1 MAYLTLAIGNMYTE
15 TGTRYC
21 TYCTFKPCLYDFSD
35 RLLQRGNIM
44 HSSPIEVQKH
54 LKNIDYPK
62 TKQEVIDYAI
72 NHGATQGVMD
82 DLNDLSDKTYNNA
95 ADVSRE
101 FHGDK
106 MDEKTREEHKHHHTT
121 HPGMQGQNQED
132 ESPVKLGTELH
143 RKMTKREFIEEAKKH
158 GASQDVIDALER
170 LPE

>member
-1 MAYLTLAIGNMYTE
+1 
-15 TGTRYC
+15 
-21 TYCTFKPCLYDFSD
+21 
-35 RLLQRGNIM
+35 M

-62 TKQEVIDYAI
+62 TKKEVIDYAI
-72 NHGATQGVMD
+72 NHGATQAVLD

-101 FHGDK
+101 FHGDRAS
-106 MDEKTREEHKHHHTT
+106 EQTEEERRRHHVR
-121 HPGMQGQNQED
+121 HPGQQGQNQQD
-132 ESPVKLGTELH
+132 EPPVKPGTETH
-143 RKMTKREFIEEAKKH
+143 RRMTKGEFIEEARKQ